1 MNLSDNQVKSE
12 RLLCVIQS
20 ISSLTKATQAE
31 AFRMSQYRKKGFS
44 SLYEIAPE
52 EGKKKRSKEK
62 VIRRRQPDSPGALIL
77 RV

>member
-12 RLLCVIQS
+12 RLLCVTQS
-20 ISSLTKATQAE
+20 ISSLTKATQTK

-52 EGKKKRSKEK
+52 EEGKKKKKQGKSHQEE
-62 VIRRRQPDSPGALIL
+62 AA
-77 RV
+77 

>member
-20 ISSLTKATQAE
+20 ISSLTKATQTK

-44 SLYEIAPE
+44 SLYEIAPQ
-52 EGKKKRSKEK
+52 KKARKKSSGGSLTARERLF
-62 VIRRRQPDSPGALIL
+62 V
-77 RV
+77 V